1 MQSVSRSKVLK
12 VEEREEVVRRRRI
25 EYSIVAR
32 TERAEVTVAVE
43 THTPR
48 LKLEGSSLI
57 VSSCTYENHA
67 SFPRYITG
75 RARARA
81 SVASVR
87 GETFR
92 SISKRCAGTVRGRG
106 DMSMYRKTLWL
117 SPARSCIERFF
128 REITESSVTPFR
140 RDGALMAWK

>member
-92 SISKRCAGTVRGRG
+92 SVAREPSEVEGICRCTEKPSGSRQ
-106 DMSMYRKTLWL
+106 L
-117 SPARSCIERFF
+117 ARASRDF
-128 REITESSVTPFR
+128 SV
-140 RDGALMAWK
+140 K